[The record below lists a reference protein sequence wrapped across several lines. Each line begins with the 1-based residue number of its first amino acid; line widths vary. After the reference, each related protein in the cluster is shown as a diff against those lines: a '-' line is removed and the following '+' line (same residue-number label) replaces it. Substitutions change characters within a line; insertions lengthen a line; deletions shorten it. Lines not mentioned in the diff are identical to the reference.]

1 MLGKNEVETAQSG
14 HSAVEVSIHNR
25 LQTYQL
31 SAVPSPE
38 SAALLNQ
45 RVELCQVPC
54 TSPVPSFPHQRP
66 DTLIQCQQIV
76 KVIVLDKGGHGG
88 VEALLGQSPTHQLIS
103 SPQREKDGSQ
113 PPLPPP
119 PPPYNHPH
127 QYIPPDPRLTL
138 HRTLSGSRSIV

>member
-1 MLGKNEVETAQSG
+1 M
-14 HSAVEVSIHNR
+14 SIHNR

-31 SAVPSPE
+31 SAVPTPE

-45 RVELCQVPC
+45 QGELCQVPC
-54 TSPVPSFPHQRP
+54 SSPVPSYPHQRP

-76 KVIVLDKGGHGG
+76 KVIVLDKGSHGR

-103 SPQREKDGSQ
+103 SPDGGGSEREKDGSQ